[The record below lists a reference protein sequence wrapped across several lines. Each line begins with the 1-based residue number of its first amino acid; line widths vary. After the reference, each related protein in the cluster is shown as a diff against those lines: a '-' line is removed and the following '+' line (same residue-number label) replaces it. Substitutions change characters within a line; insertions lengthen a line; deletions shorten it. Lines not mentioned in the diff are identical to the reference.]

1 MTGRSVWTLNYQNLS
16 IERYRV
22 RGANHPTSKSQP
34 PRAKTPRGSDFARAC
49 HDGPI
54 AIVRHTAVFLAFAA
68 ALSLTNCKGLVRQ
81 MWERAMRAGIVAG
94 CTALALLVSSCSVL
108 EEKLIQEGIGTEL
121 PVADMAEA
129 TRRLDAYLTYLCAQ
143 AGGTRLVADTSDAMV
158 SCDMSRY
165 GAAQWSALVSAGFN
179 DIDRRCDGYLAWLA
193 SRRRDRNAIL
203 SQIHDTR
210 TFTEALLFTTG
221 VGAAPIAIAGLAF
234 GLASNSFT
242 NYYSRLLF
250 EIEKSTVSVLVRE
263 KRLHYRETLN
273 IQIAFQP
280 DAVHVLREYLLICT
294 PFYIEDLVNQRT
306 RDSVSGNTPADKGNA
321 EQIRRSIVAGAL
333 LSSIPK
339 TPRDPLPNTPGNP
352 QTPQPPKMIGGIT
365 DSERVM
371 SQSTGGL
378 IQRTLCVK
386 ESNTFEDAMRSAIR
400 QAKLGGLQSGASAV
414 PFTNIE
420 PQIVNG
426 VETQIF
432 TRSDQPCFDD
442 LPKGRVNRTPFERY
456 AFVDAAGVRAFQV
469 MLGFCDARIK
479 GNESGKF
486 DQLTRDAIVEAKKQ
500 MTAARKAE
508 LTDPTTSTVNDKSYN
523 NISRTCRQVGQ

>member
-1 MTGRSVWTLNYQNLS
+1 LNHQNLS

-22 RGANHPTSKSQP
+22 RGADHPTSKSQP
-34 PRAKTPRGSDFARAC
+34 PRAKAPRGRDFARAS
-49 HDGPI
+49 HDRPI
-54 AIVRHTAVFLAFAA
+54 AIVRHTAVFFAFAA
-68 ALSLTNCKGLVRQ
+68 ALSLTNCKGFVRE
-81 MWERAMRAGIVAG
+81 MWERAMRAGIV
-94 CTALALLVSSCSVL
+94 ALALLVSSCSVL

-143 AGGTRLVADTSDAMV
+143 AGGTRLVAETSDAMI

-203 SQIHDTR
+203 SQITDTR

-263 KRLHYRETLN
+263 KRLQYRETLN
-273 IQIAFQP
+273 VRIAYQP

-306 RDSVSGNTPADKGNA
+306 RDSVAGNTPADKGNA
-321 EQIRRSIVAGAL
+321 EQIRRSLVAGAL
-333 LSSIPK
+333 LNSIPK
-339 TPRDPLPNTPGNP
+339 SPRDSLPGAGGNP
-352 QTPQPPKMIGGIT
+352 PAATEPKMGGT
-365 DSERVM
+365 PASDSERTM
-371 SQSTGGL
+371 SRSTGQS
-378 IQRTLCVK
+378 IQRNLCVS
-386 ESNTFEDAMRSAIR
+386 ETGVFDPATRTAIQ
-400 QAKLGGLQSGASAV
+400 QAKMGANQSGPSAV
-414 PFTNIE
+414 QFGNTDKE
-420 PQIVNG
+420 IVSATEAQFFVG
-426 VETQIF
+426 S
-432 TRSDQPCFDD
+432 RPCKFDRKD
-442 LPKGRVNRTPFERY
+442 VNRGYLTAFEK
-456 AFVDAAGVRAFQV
+456 FVFPEEDGIKSFQLQLAKCDPNLNKISGV
-469 MLGFCDARIK
+469 
-479 GNESGKF
+479 F
-486 DQLTRDAIVEAKKQ
+486 DPLTRAAIKVAKSKVKPELPDAK
-500 MTAARKAE
+500 
-508 LTDPTTSTVNDKSYN
+508 TDTLNDNSYN
-523 NISRTCRQVGQ
+523 AITRTCRSQM

>member
-1 MTGRSVWTLNYQNLS
+1 MNHQNLS

-22 RGANHPTSKSQP
+22 RGADHPATSKSQP
-34 PRAKTPRGSDFARAC
+34 PRAKAPRSRDFARAS
-49 HDGPI
+49 HDGPD
-54 AIVRHTAVFLAFAA
+54 AIVRHKAVFFAFAA
-68 ALSLTNCKGLVRQ
+68 ALSLTNCKGFVRE

-94 CTALALLVSSCSVL
+94 GVALALLVGSCSVL

-143 AGGTRLVADTSDAMV
+143 AGGTRLVAETSDAMV

-263 KRLHYRETLN
+263 KRLQYRETLN
-273 IQIAFQP
+273 VRIAFQP

-306 RDSVSGNTPADKGNA
+306 RDSVAGNTPADKGNA

-333 LSSIPK
+333 ISSIPSGG
-339 TPRDPLPNTPGNP
+339 PRGDLPGVAGQPGGP
-352 QTPQPPKMIGGIT
+352 PRLQTMGLPVTEVEKQLPKAMGQMLQANLCANASGEFDGGT
-365 DSERVM
+365 RE
-371 SQSTGGL
+371 
-378 IQRTLCVK
+378 
-386 ESNTFEDAMRSAIR
+386 AIR
-400 QAKLGGLQSGASAV
+400 QAKVGANMSRVAKKTEPLFKPVNGEIRNASELQIFLDARNCRNDSSGADRGYVTAFEKFRFPDDVAIKSFQAALAGCDPSVKPTGIFDSSTRAGILAV
-414 PFTNIE
+414 T
-420 PQIVNG
+420 
-426 VETQIF
+426 
-432 TRSDQPCFDD
+432 
-442 LPKGRVNRTPFERY
+442 
-456 AFVDAAGVRAFQV
+456 
-469 MLGFCDARIK
+469 
-479 GNESGKF
+479 GK
-486 DQLTRDAIVEAKKQ
+486 TG
-500 MTAARKAE
+500 
-508 LTDPTTSTVNDKSYN
+508 STVPKTDRLNQRAYEWVSGVC
-523 NISRTCRQVGQ
+523 IPS